1 VNLKSGEAK
10 TIKFTF
16 SSEYLLFINQENKR
30 IVEPGEYQV
39 TIGGFTQKFF
49 VKK

>member
-1 VNLKSGEAK
+1 MNLKSGETE
-10 TIKFTF
+10 TIKFTL
-16 SSEYLLFINQENKR
+16 SSEHLSFINNENKR

-39 TIGGFTQKFF
+39 TIGELTQKFF

>member
-1 VNLKSGEAK
+1 VNLKSGETE
-10 TIKFTF
+10 TIKFALF
-16 SSEYLLFINQENKR
+16 SENLSFINQEIKR

-39 TIGGFTQKFF
+39 TIGELTQKFF